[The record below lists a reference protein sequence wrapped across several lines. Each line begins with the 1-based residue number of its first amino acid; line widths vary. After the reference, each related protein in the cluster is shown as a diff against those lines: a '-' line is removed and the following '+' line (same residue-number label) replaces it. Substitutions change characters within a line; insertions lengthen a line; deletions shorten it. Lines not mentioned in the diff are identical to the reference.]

1 MTGPFVAASRTSDRR
16 FGGQQ
21 LAKGLVALALMA
33 ASLAFGVPAA
43 RDFAARTSVANG
55 ADALLEAFHLAR
67 MEALARNA
75 QVTICKSAN
84 TGDAHPECAESSAEW
99 PAGWVVFEDKGT
111 VGMIDA
117 ADKVIAKGRAPVPI
131 EAVSEQPAR
140 AAAVTFNP
148 VGPITGPTG
157 TLEVHIASSLSRGSF
172 ERVVCLS
179 ILGRAHVSKSGAC
192 QV

>member
-1 MTGPFVAASRTSDRR
+1 MTGPCVAASRTSARR
-16 FGGQQ
+16 FGGQF
-21 LAKGLVALALMA
+21 AKWLIALVLLG
-33 ASLAFGVPAA
+33 ASLALGVPLA
-43 RDFAARTSVANG
+43 RDFAARMSVANG

-75 QVTICKSAN
+75 QVTICKSSN
-84 TGDAHPECAESSAEW
+84 TKDLLPACAGSSAEW
-99 PAGWVVFEDKGT
+99 PEGWIVFEDKGT

-117 ADKVIAKGRAPVPI
+117 ADKVIARGRLAV
-131 EAVSEQPAR
+131 AVDKVSERPAR
-140 AAAVTFNP
+140 AATVTFHP

-157 TLEVHIASSLSRGSF
+157 TLEVHISSSSSGGSF

-192 QV
+192 HA